1 MRRNCTTV
9 DIQERIIAEAGAL
22 FARYGIRSITMDF
35 LAEQMGISKR
45 TIYENFSDKETL
57 LKEIILRFKKQQV
70 REAQQIITD
79 SENIIEAM
87 FTLLQRMVNTMKNVN
102 PLFFQDIKR
111 YHAGLFRQM
120 QEKGDLRDHS
130 VTGNILDEGVRQGIL
145 RSDLNREL
153 VNLAIHELFN
163 MFRPDS
169 TLTSV
174 GYDRAEMFDNIVIP
188 YLIGISTEEGRQLI
202 EKHRGMET
210 GASKPMQKEN
220 RID

>member
-1 MRRNCTTV
+1 V
-9 DIQERIIAEAGAL
+9 DIQERIITEAGAL

-57 LKEIILRFKKQQV
+57 LKEIILRFKKRQV
-70 REAQQIITD
+70 REAQQIITE

-130 VTGNILDEGVRQGIL
+130 ITGNILDEGVRQGIL

-202 EKHRGMET
+202 EKHRRMEIE
-210 GASKPMQKEN
+210 ASKQMQKEN

>member
-1 MRRNCTTV
+1 ME
-9 DIQERIIAEAGAL
+9 IQERIITEAGAL

-57 LKEIILRFKKQQV
+57 LKEIILRFKKRQV

-111 YHAGLFRQM
+111 YHADLFRQM

-130 VTGNILDEGVRQGIL
+130 ITGNILDEGVRQGIL

-202 EKHRGMET
+202 EKHRCMET
-210 GASKPMQKEN
+210 GASKQMQKEN